1 MNSAK
6 LKETIANIVKEESE
20 YQIFFR
26 KALEKAGKSITDM
39 NDEEKKAFFNK
50 IDATWD
56 GKGEKNEGN
65 TFGAERAKAIAAGN
79 DSFEVDGK
87 SYKVSGVDAED
98 KKNAEEFTNES
109 VNEGRKSKDSS
120 GVRYVNAIYNNT
132 NAIVKL
138 VMDEKKDP
146 KEVVDT
152 MGPVLINAI
161 KATLAHNY
169 KPNSQ
174 PAYTLKRDLQRLG
187 DLSNQQRIDVFK
199 KGLKELLAVATELVK
214 RPSQVG
220 VKKLEE
226 RFRKLWNNEY
236 GANIGLNGQGPHE
249 NTIIESV
256 NEAKFKVLAS
266 FGGYDLI
273 EAPTE
278 KDMIISKNGKKVGK
292 LTKISKYLKDDIK
305 SFINMVKSGKL
316 GESVNEGVSPADMD
330 KIKGAVEAAS
340 SFMSVGSELKKLG
353 MKYTFAT
360 EPLPI
365 YIIQPTPNN
374 KVAIVNK
381 KYATKPDFVVGD
393 IAVGIMEGKLNEEE
407 IKWDAVQNAIINF
420 LKMNTKIL
428 DKRVQAKDTNGVKG
442 GLKSII
448 SGLVNAQRNLK
459 LESVNEAGYTVKAKN
474 PYQFLNG
481 VVAVLG
487 AYLRDEELGPK
498 GKRELQNILKSLEY
512 MRMYFYANMTESA
525 ESVNEVDTK
534 KANLLRNSMPG
545 YVGPK
550 FAKKASDED
559 LLAMADL
566 KDEHARIYNRYLKDI
581 NDKISKLQ
589 KKYNI
594 KESVNE
600 IKKGSI
606 VMPYAMDKYG
616 EFIVDKVFKNKS
628 GETSYTGKFK
638 KSGESREFILHSKDK
653 VVKESVNE
661 DMETQLQKIASLTG
675 LHAQAIKQFG
685 FLQGLNF
692 TKILKFIEKG
702 KLKDRMDFVTAV
714 VGNPGNPIQKKMIK
728 MFQESVNEERDSNLF
743 YVLYQKKDGKF
754 SKPQAAGYKSR
765 EDAEKF
771 AKSLNNHSTMILDK
785 NDWSGVKG
793 VKVTN
798 ESVNELKKLPS
809 GNFSIKKGYNT
820 FADYEK
826 NAKVGDT
833 ILRYDK
839 RGQMIKT
846 FVNGSELN
854 KNAEK
859 YLDKVNGI
867 IGGVVY
873 LTKKGMTGVAQ
884 VPDYEKKDIGVLVL
898 ESKSVTEA
906 IAVGK
911 IVKVVDNPH
920 WEASL
925 GKKGPFKRKVKMID
939 GDNVFFTDGS
949 NSSMKYVKESVE
961 SVNEGRAFI
970 NAARKAKSEG
980 KTEFEFNGKKY
991 PITLKEGTLNE
1002 MNPQFNKKVKMLLD
1016 KELKDLRKGGGN
1028 HLFAVMHILMG
1039 ALTDAN
1045 FHSESKKVP
1054 ALFGSKAKYEG
1065 DPMAEKD
1072 LIQMY
1077 QYDLGTDIANICKW
1091 DGKDI
1096 VDAIGFY
1103 VSMTVGRPM
1112 GEKIENLIL

>member
-1 MNSAK
+1 MKKLTQLLKESQHLDYRRMNVGEEDGQGMTKEEKRAFVEAVAAYRQLGEMISHKGNISEIHDSIKGIVENANNLT
-6 LKETIANIVKEESE
+6 LKETGDWFDRVTVQRHMKSMNESFKVFSNTIKEVSTLQQRLESSYDE
-20 YQIFFR
+20 IGEV
-26 KALEKAGKSITDM
+26 LGKYYEI
-39 NDEEKKAFFNK
+39 K
-50 IDATWD
+50 
-56 GKGEKNEGN
+56 EGN
-65 TFGAERAKAIAAGN
+65 EFGAERAKAIAAGN

-98 KKNAEEFTNES
+98 KKNAEEFANESMKLTSLIKRNEELTGKQKELDVDSDGDIEADDLADLRAGKKADES

-374 KVAIVNK
+374 KVAFVNK

-459 LESVNEAGYTVKAKN
+459 LESVNEENELPKVTVPASVKAKLDMAIDKIKDTKLSYNQKLNVVVSVMDSLGIDKSEFGKMASKLKGSMEEISVNEAGYTVKAEN

-481 VVAVLG
+481 VVAVLS
-487 AYLRDEELGPK
+487 AYLRDEKLGPK

-512 MRMYFYANMTESA
+512 MRMYFYANMS
-525 ESVNEVDTK
+525 ESVNE
-534 KANLLRNSMPG
+534 
-545 YVGPK
+545 
-550 FAKKASDED
+550 
-559 LLAMADL
+559 
-566 KDEHARIYNRYLKDI
+566 RI
-581 NDKISKLQ
+581 
-589 KKYNI
+589 
-594 KESVNE
+594 
-600 IKKGSI
+600 
-606 VMPYAMDKYG
+606 
-616 EFIVDKVFKNKS
+616 
-628 GETSYTGKFK
+628 
-638 KSGESREFILHSKDK
+638 
-653 VVKESVNE
+653 VKE
-661 DMETQLQKIASLTG
+661 
-675 LHAQAIKQFG
+675 
-685 FLQGLNF
+685 
-692 TKILKFIEKG
+692 
-702 KLKDRMDFVTAV
+702 
-714 VGNPGNPIQKKMIK
+714 
-728 MFQESVNEERDSNLF
+728 
-743 YVLYQKKDGKF
+743 
-754 SKPQAAGYKSR
+754 
-765 EDAEKF
+765 
-771 AKSLNNHSTMILDK
+771 
-785 NDWSGVKG
+785 
-793 VKVTN
+793 
-798 ESVNELKKLPS
+798 
-809 GNFSIKKGYNT
+809 
-820 FADYEK
+820 
-826 NAKVGDT
+826 
-833 ILRYDK
+833 
-839 RGQMIKT
+839 
-846 FVNGSELN
+846 
-854 KNAEK
+854 
-859 YLDKVNGI
+859 
-867 IGGVVY
+867 
-873 LTKKGMTGVAQ
+873 
-884 VPDYEKKDIGVLVL
+884 
-898 ESKSVTEA
+898 
-906 IAVGK
+906 
-911 IVKVVDNPH
+911 
-920 WEASL
+920 
-925 GKKGPFKRKVKMID
+925 KVK
-939 GDNVFFTDGS
+939 
-949 NSSMKYVKESVE
+949 
-961 SVNEGRAFI
+961 
-970 NAARKAKSEG
+970 
-980 KTEFEFNGKKY
+980 
-991 PITLKEGTLNE
+991 
-1002 MNPQFNKKVKMLLD
+1002 
-1016 KELKDLRKGGGN
+1016 
-1028 HLFAVMHILMG
+1028 
-1039 ALTDAN
+1039 
-1045 FHSESKKVP
+1045 
-1054 ALFGSKAKYEG
+1054 
-1065 DPMAEKD
+1065 
-1072 LIQMY
+1072 
-1077 QYDLGTDIANICKW
+1077 
-1091 DGKDI
+1091 
-1096 VDAIGFY
+1096 
-1103 VSMTVGRPM
+1103 
-1112 GEKIENLIL
+1112 